1 MLKEVGN
8 SSGYEVLRYLTGV
21 KQKQVVAEYD
31 FCQCVMVCTD
41 MPIRRNLGLK
51 P

>member
-21 KQKQVVAEYD
+21 KQKTGGGRIR
-31 FCQCVMVCTD
+31 FLSVCD
-41 MPIRRNLGLK
+41 GMH
-51 P
+51 